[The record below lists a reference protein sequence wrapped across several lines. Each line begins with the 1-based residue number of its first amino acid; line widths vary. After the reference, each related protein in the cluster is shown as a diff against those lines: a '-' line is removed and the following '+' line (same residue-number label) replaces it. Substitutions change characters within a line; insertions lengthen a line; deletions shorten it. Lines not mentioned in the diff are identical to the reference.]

1 MADITILNLKIAK
14 TYLAFTAIKFDL
26 LHHKKPWFEKY
37 FPHWDKEEVCC
48 RVISLNQTNQVTR

>member
-26 LHHKKPWFEKY
+26 LHHKKPWFKKY
-37 FPHWDKEEVCC
+37 CFHIGIKRKSVAELYP
-48 RVISLNQTNQVTR
+48 